1 MRIALVSRYATPF
14 HSHGGLERYAF
25 DVVRHLTALGESVEL
40 FCEPPEACADP
51 AGIPGVPRDAVH
63 FVRHRTIPG
72 LGKRP
77 GRVILDRISNY
88 FLFSAAGADQL
99 ARIHRERPFD
109 VVYAQGLAAWG
120 IARRARSRPA
130 TVPPLVVFNHG
141 MEEFKVAQP
150 AKRGLYAPFRAGIR
164 GGARAAAAVVAVD
177 EPAREESEA
186 LLGFR
191 PRRWAV
197 VPVGVDLER
206 IAALGDDDAERGWRS
221 RLELDRR
228 RPLLVSVAR
237 LERNKGLDVAV
248 DALGR
253 ARGELP
259 GGWSWVVVGSG
270 SQADALARAAA
281 AAGIR
286 EHVTFTG
293 AVSDRELD
301 ALYALADLFVHP
313 TLFEGTSIVTQE
325 AMAHALPIVA
335 SAAGGIPAKITSG
348 RTGVLVPPGDA
359 DALRRA
365 IVDTLARPD
374 RGRALGAAA
383 RAEVE
388 SRLAW
393 PAVAGALLAVLREAA
408 AEAGLRRRMEP
419 PPRDRPGSP
428 IGRPVGA

>member
-1 MRIALVSRYATPF
+1 MRIAIVSRYATPF

-40 FCEPPEACADP
+40 YCEPAEACADP

-88 FLFSAAGADQL
+88 FLFSAAAAEQL
-99 ARIHRERPFD
+99 ASIHRERPFD
-109 VVYAQGLAAWG
+109 VVYAQGLGAWG
-120 IARRARSRPA
+120 IARLLGSHPA
-130 TVPPLVVFNHG
+130 AVPPLVVTNQG

-150 AKRGLYAPFRAGIR
+150 AKRALYAPFRAGIR
-164 GGARAAAAVVAVD
+164 RAARAATTVVAID
-177 EPAREESEA
+177 EPARVESEA

-197 VPVGVDLER
+197 VPVGIDLEH
-206 IAALGDDDAERGWRS
+206 IDALRDDAARAAWRS

-248 DALGR
+248 EALGR
-253 ARGELP
+253 ARAELAA
-259 GGWSWVVVGSG
+259 GWSWAVVGSG
-270 SQADALARAAA
+270 SQADALARAAD

-293 AVSDRELD
+293 AVSDRELHN
-301 ALYALADLFVHP
+301 LYALADLFIHP

-335 SAAGGIPAKITSG
+335 SAAGGIPVKIESG

-359 DALRRA
+359 EALRRA
-365 IVDTLARPD
+365 IVETLARPD

-388 SRLAW
+388 NRLAW
-393 PAVAGALLAVLREAA
+393 PAVARALLAVLREAA
-408 AEAGLRRRMEP
+408 AERA
-419 PPRDRPGSP
+419 
-428 IGRPVGA
+428 

>member
-1 MRIALVSRYATPF
+1 MRIAIVSRYATPF

-25 DVVRHLTALGESVEL
+25 DVVRHLTALGEAVEL

-51 AGIPGVPRDAVH
+51 AGIPGVPPDAVH
-63 FVRHRTIPG
+63 FVRHRTLPG

-77 GRVILDRISNY
+77 GRVILDRITNY
-88 FLFSAAGADQL
+88 FLFSAAAADQV
-99 ARIHRERPFD
+99 ARIHRERRFD

-120 IARRARSRPA
+120 IARLAGSRPA
-130 TVPPLVVFNHG
+130 ATPPLVVFNHG
-141 MEEFKVAQP
+141 MEEFKVTQP

-164 GGARAAAAVVAVD
+164 RATRSAAAVVAVD
-177 EPAREESEA
+177 EPARAESEA

-191 PRRWAV
+191 PRRWGV
-197 VPVGVDLER
+197 VPVGIDLEH
-206 IAALGDDDAERGWRS
+206 ITALRDDDAERAWRS

-248 DALGR
+248 EALAR

-270 SQADALARAAA
+270 SQADALARAAG

-286 EHVTFTG
+286 DHVTFAG
-293 AVSDRELD
+293 AVSDRELH

-325 AMAHALPIVA
+325 AMAHSLPIVA

-359 DALRRA
+359 EALQRA

-393 PAVAGALLAVLREAA
+393 PAVARALLAVLREAA
-408 AEAGLRRRMEP
+408 AADGGLRRGMEP
-419 PPRDRPGSP
+419 PSPR
-428 IGRPVGA
+428 